1 MEQPV
6 VIEKYI
12 DKQIEQI
19 IEQEVFY
26 DVERVVETPV
36 YVDKEIKRTILQ
48 PRKTQVR
55 VKEIVEEI
63 PVYQDEIHETYVEK
77 VT

>member
-19 IEQEVFY
+19 IEQEVYY
-26 DVERVVETPV
+26 DVERIIETPV
-36 YVDKEIKRTILQ
+36 YVDKEIKRTIL
-48 PRKTQVR
+48 
-55 VKEIVEEI
+55 
-63 PVYQDEIHETYVEK
+63 
-77 VT
+77 